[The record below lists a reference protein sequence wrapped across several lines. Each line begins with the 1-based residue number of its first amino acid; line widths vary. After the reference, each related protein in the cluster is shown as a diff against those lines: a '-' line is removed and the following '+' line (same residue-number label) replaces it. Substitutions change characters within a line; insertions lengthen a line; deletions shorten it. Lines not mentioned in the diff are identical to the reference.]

1 MTGTNRSAHT
11 RAGPKLPG
19 APLHPVSL
27 SIVPLVNADSEA
39 GAELYTRVFLDDE
52 PTTRCH
58 GLAPAR
64 FLPFARCYVR
74 WLVKED
80 LSFVAKDERT
90 GEVLGFIFC
99 FDFRDDPAQDSPM
112 LREFLQQF
120 RHAIAMIDE
129 LEARHIRRDE
139 IEPGSMLH
147 IFQIGVDRKGRRRGI
162 ARALLNR
169 VLSHANERGFLQ
181 MVADCTNPASR
192 QLFEACGFSEAG
204 FSSYE
209 SFSIDGR
216 CVFAGLEGGIS
227 LMTRDVSPGL
237 PVHSD

>member
-1 MTGTNRSAHT
+1 MTGTNRSART

-19 APLHPVSL
+19 ASLHPLSL
-27 SIVPLVNADSEA
+27 SVVPLVKADAEA
-39 GAELYTRVFLDDE
+39 AAELYTRVFLDDE

-74 WLVKED
+74 WLVEKD

-90 GEVLGFIFC
+90 GEALGFIFC
-99 FDFRDDPAQDSPM
+99 FDFRDDPAQDSPV

-129 LEARHIRRDE
+129 LEARHICRDE
-139 IEPGSMLH
+139 IEPGSILH
-147 IFQIGVDRKGRRRGI
+147 IFQIGVDRKGRRQGI
-162 ARALLNR
+162 ARGLINR

-192 QLFEACGFSEAG
+192 RLFEACGFSEVG
-204 FSSYE
+204 ISSYE
-209 SFSIDGR
+209 SFTIDGR
-216 CVFAGLEGGIS
+216 CIFDGLEGGIS
-227 LMTRDVSPGL
+227 LMIRDVSPRTLL
-237 PVHSD
+237 PFS